1 MDFTLYIWIWEN
13 IKNVQK
19 YTHAKPLYSTSFKFC
34 RLQWYNSIFTT
45 NYILYVHIW
54 SVCWLAFSSV
64 TNYTIGKYVICKVVN
79 RHLHEMN
86 PINQRHLRLHV
97 TLTNEYKTI
106 QFKYSNRQSYH
117 SYGSFS
123 KHICIYIRVYYN
135 ESIEIWARNFHFNV
149 LTWLSR
155 DSREIQEE
163 LHTYNSFESVTRF
176 CEYFALVADYN
187 GNINQIAQTEFW
199 NRN

>member
-1 MDFTLYIWIWEN
+1 MCKN
-13 IKNVQK
+13 ILMQNHFSQL
-19 YTHAKPLYSTSFKFC
+19 HLSFVG
-34 RLQWYNSIFTT
+34 YNGITQFSQLTINT
-45 NYILYVHIW
+45 YVHIW
-54 SVCWLAFSSV
+54 SVFWLAFSSV

-86 PINQRHLRLHV
+86 PINQRHLRMHV
-97 TLTNEYKTI
+97 TLTNEYKRI

-155 DSREIQEE
+155 DSREI
-163 LHTYNSFESVTRF
+163 
-176 CEYFALVADYN
+176 
-187 GNINQIAQTEFW
+187 
-199 NRN
+199 